1 MEDHQIVVAPTT
13 IWRGRWLLTPVCLLR
28 IRAGRTPRLIPLQET
43 KCQKVGA
50 PMAEHLQEVSEDE
63 NFIQG
68 DIIRREAPTD
78 DGAQFQWGFILN
90 ADCDIEQKKNS
101 SLISWM
107 EIIPATKFIERY
119 WAKEQLD
126 KLVRKQLGPIC
137 DQLNAVLKN
146 KEVDLR
152 RLEALDLLQWL
163 QEEGADSIVGSIGVT
178 DNKLRAKLTALG
190 EALPPDGDGLSTLLN
205 CAAAFSQK
213 RERILD
219 EAKRYLEQPGGFSDY
234 VFVPGIPGSRS
245 DGFVVRLRDISGV
258 PETDVFR
265 SIAEAKIQDRPHSF
279 YRIGRFSDRLRYQI
293 VQKMAF
299 LFSRIGSPQTF
310 EEDCQVAAKL
320 VVDRRKSEE
329 A

>member
-1 MEDHQIVVAPTT
+1 
-13 IWRGRWLLTPVCLLR
+13 
-28 IRAGRTPRLIPLQET
+28 
-43 KCQKVGA
+43 
-50 PMAEHLQEVSEDE
+50 MAEHLQEVSEDE

-119 WAKEQLD
+119 WAEEQLD

-137 DQLNAVLKN
+137 DQLNAVLKD

-163 QEEGADSIVGSIGVT
+163 QEEGADSTIGSIGVT

-190 EALPPDGDGLSTLLN
+190 AALRRT
-205 CAAAFSQK
+205 
-213 RERILD
+213 
-219 EAKRYLEQPGGFSDY
+219 
-234 VFVPGIPGSRS
+234 
-245 DGFVVRLRDISGV
+245 
-258 PETDVFR
+258 ETDFR
-265 SIAEAKIQDRPHSF
+265 L
-279 YRIGRFSDRLRYQI
+279 Y
-293 VQKMAF
+293 
-299 LFSRIGSPQTF
+299 
-310 EEDCQVAAKL
+310 
-320 VVDRRKSEE
+320 
-329 A
+329 